1 MPPRIPESE
10 RLRHKVLIALNDDQ
24 YSMLMD
30 EACDRNLAPSIIGR
44 LAFAEGLPE
53 IRKKRQ
59 AVRRQVA
66 YAKRK
71 TKGKRLDEQ

>member
-30 EACDRNLAPSIIGR
+30 EARDRNLAPSIIGR

-53 IRKKRQ
+53 IRRKRQ

-71 TKGKRLDEQ
+71 AKGETPG

>member
-30 EACDRNLAPSIIGR
+30 EARDRNLAPSIIGR

-53 IRKKRQ
+53 IRKKTAGGTAPGCLCEAQNQGRN
-59 AVRRQVA
+59 
-66 YAKRK
+66 
-71 TKGKRLDEQ
+71 D